1 VTASPAI
8 FEVHK
13 RSSPVPTTQVQRT
26 QTCALRHKNRRRICR
41 LLLSSLLC
49 FHALQ
54 SVGQQRPTEAQ
65 VKAAYLYN
73 FGKFVTWPPDQ
84 AENSDS
90 LAICILGKDPFGAVL
105 DTTVA
110 GENINGKKITVR
122 RLAKMQDGGPCQILY
137 ISMSEQGRVRQLLP
151 MARRSGMLTVSDIP
165 SFAQLGGV
173 IGFVTVQDRI
183 RFEVNRDAA
192 ERSRIQLSSQLLKVA
207 SRVIEKTPGADE
219 P

>member
-1 VTASPAI
+1 MRVGGAKTYAR
-8 FEVHK
+8 
-13 RSSPVPTTQVQRT
+13 RSLS
-26 QTCALRHKNRRRICR
+26 RRCVCF

-49 FHALQ
+49 FSALQ
-54 SVGQQRPTEAQ
+54 GFGQQRPTEAQ

-84 AENSDS
+84 TDNSDS

-110 GENINGKKITVR
+110 GENINGKKITVK
-122 RLAKMQDGGPCQILY
+122 RLAKLQDGGPCQILY
-137 ISMSEQGRVRQLLP
+137 ISISEQVRVRQILP
-151 MARRSGMLTVSDIP
+151 MARRAGMLTVSDIP
-165 SFAQLGGV
+165 SFAQLGGI
-173 IGFVTVQDRI
+173 IGFVTLEDKI

-192 ERSRIQLSSQLLKVA
+192 ERSGLALSSQLLKVA
-207 SRVIEKTPGADE
+207 SRVIGQTPGADE